1 MAATRRKPTIGARKK
16 SSVKS
21 AVRKLTASKK
31 PRTRSKIVQKSSEAP
46 LLTGASVSGIQQKDL
61 DAAVARVKVMTKK
74 ERIQS
79 LIDSGILT
87 SSGKLANA
95 YKS

>member
-1 MAATRRKPTIGARKK
+1 MAATRRKSTIGARKK

-21 AVRKLTASKK
+21 AVRKLAVSKK
-31 PRTRSKIVQKSSEAP
+31 PRIRSKIVRKSSKAP
-46 LLTGASVSGIQQKDL
+46 LLTGVSVSGIQQKDL